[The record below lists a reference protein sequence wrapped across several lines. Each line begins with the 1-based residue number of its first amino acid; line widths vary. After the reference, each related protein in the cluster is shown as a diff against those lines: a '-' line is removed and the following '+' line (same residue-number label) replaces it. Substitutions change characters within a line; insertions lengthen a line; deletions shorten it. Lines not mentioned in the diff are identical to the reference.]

1 MRALLAAL
9 LILMALPAQ
18 GAQRQVWG
26 FVTSGDTA
34 QLFYGIPE
42 SDGLTLAFIC
52 RTKTRQ
58 IEVVTS
64 VLPEGPKKGQL
75 RTTILH
81 NGDSSETFDGKLD
94 GNDDDG
100 LHFAAI
106 VAAERKITDILKSG
120 RRLTIRLAGKR
131 QSIPLRGV
139 QKPLA
144 QFETA
149 CFR

>member
-1 MRALLAAL
+1 MRGLLAAL
-9 LILMALPAQ
+9 LILTALPAQ
-18 GAQRQVWG
+18 GAERQVWG
-26 FVTSGDTA
+26 FVTSDELV

-75 RTTILH
+75 RTIILN
-81 NGDSSETFDGKLD
+81 NGNLSETIDGKLA
-94 GNDDDG
+94 GDDEDG
-100 LHFAAI
+100 LHFEAT
-106 VAAERKITDILKSG
+106 VAAERKVTEILKSG
-120 RRLTIRLAGKR
+120 RRLTIRVAGKR

-139 QKPLA
+139 AKPLA
-144 QFETA
+144 QFEAA

>member
-1 MRALLAAL
+1 L
-9 LILMALPAQ
+9 LILMVLPAQ
-18 GAQRQVWG
+18 GAERQVWG
-26 FVTSGDTA
+26 FVTSDDMV

-58 IEVVTS
+58 IEVFSS
-64 VLPEGPKKGQL
+64 VMPEGPKKGQL
-75 RTTILH
+75 RTTILN
-81 NGDSSETFDGKLD
+81 NGNLSETFDGKLEGD
-94 GNDDDG
+94 GEDG
-100 LHFAAI
+100 LHFSAI

-120 RRLTIRLAGKR
+120 RRLTIRMAGKR

-139 QKPLA
+139 EKPLA

>member
-18 GAQRQVWG
+18 GAERQVWG
-26 FVTSGDTA
+26 FVTSDDMV

-58 IEVVTS
+58 IEVFSS
-64 VLPEGPKKGQL
+64 VMPEGPKKGQL

-81 NGDSSETFDGKLD
+81 NGNSSETLDGKLEGD
-94 GNDDDG
+94 GEDG
-100 LHFAAI
+100 LHFSST
-106 VAAERKITDILKSG
+106 VPAERKVTDILKSG
-120 RRLTIRLAGKR
+120 RRLTIRVAGKR

>member
-1 MRALLAAL
+1 MRGLLAAL
-9 LILMALPAQ
+9 LILTALPAQ
-18 GAQRQVWG
+18 GAERQVWG
-26 FVTSGDTA
+26 FVTSDELV

-75 RTTILH
+75 RTIILN
-81 NGDSSETFDGKLD
+81 NGNLSETFDGKLA
-94 GNDDDG
+94 GDDEDG
-100 LHFAAI
+100 LHFEAT
-106 VAAERKITDILKSG
+106 VAAERKVTEILKSG
-120 RRLTIRLAGKR
+120 RRLTIRVAGKR

-139 QKPLA
+139 AKPLA
-144 QFETA
+144 QFEAA